1 ALRRPHYLPHA
12 GDRGHRRRRL
22 HPHRTPHEGAR
33 MIPQPQAAT
42 TPTPDPHEEPRPIQT
57 ARLLAHRDHGPLVHT
72 RPRQP
77 GRGLPPAPATLAAF
91 RAVVAVTV
99 TGLIEPGFMMLVPA
113 LIVLLLVLPTA
124 PRDHLG
130 RFDWLTPPMLRA
142 AEFLVIIAVGIAAGA
157 PKWLLFVLVY
167 VVGYHTYDTVYR
179 TRQSIWPPAWVLY
192 AGLGWELRLLIVG
205 AGAALDLV
213 TPVLAV
219 LTAYLFVLFAV
230 ESVTSWVRLDKAS
243 AQAGADA
250 EQDLEQSPE
259 DAMEQ
264 AAGEAEK
271 A

>member
-1 ALRRPHYLPHA
+1 
-12 GDRGHRRRRL
+12 
-22 HPHRTPHEGAR
+22 
-33 MIPQPQAAT
+33 MITAPLAAA
-42 TPTPDPHEEPRPIQT
+42 TPTPDPDEERRRIQT
-57 ARLLAHRDHGPLVHT
+57 ARLLAYRDDGPLVHALA
-72 RPRQP
+72 
-77 GRGLPPAPATLAAF
+77 GRIGKGIPPVPATFVALL
-91 RAVVAVTV
+91 AVVAVTV
-99 TGLIEPGFMMLVPA
+99 TGVLKPGPILLLPP

-130 RFDWLTPPMLRA
+130 RLDWLTPPLLRG
-142 AEFLVIIAVGIAAGA
+142 AEFLTIIAVGLAADV

-179 TRQSIWPPAWVLY
+179 TRQSIWPPAWVFH
-192 AGLGWELRLLIVG
+192 AGLGWELRLLIIGV
-205 AGAALDLV
+205 GAALGVL

-250 EQDLEQSPE
+250 EQDLEASPE

-264 AAGEAEK
+264 ATGEAEK
-271 A
+271 G

>member
-1 ALRRPHYLPHA
+1 
-12 GDRGHRRRRL
+12 
-22 HPHRTPHEGAR
+22 
-33 MIPQPQAAT
+33 MITQPQAAA
-42 TPTPDPHEEPRPIQT
+42 TPTPDPDEERRRIQT
-57 ARLLAHRDHGPLVHT
+57 ARLLAYRDDGPLVHVLS
-72 RPRQP
+72 
-77 GRGLPPAPATLAAF
+77 GRLGKGLPPVPATLAALL
-91 RAVVAVTV
+91 AVIAVTV
-99 TGLIEPGFMMLVPA
+99 TGLVQPGFTMLLPS

-130 RFDWLTPPMLRA
+130 RFDWLTPPLLRA
-142 AEFLVIIAVGIAAGA
+142 AEFLAMIVVGLAAGA

-179 TRQSIWPPAWVLY
+179 TRQSIWPPAWVFY
-192 AGLGWELRLLIVG
+192 AGLGWELRLLIIG
-205 AGAALDLV
+205 AGAAFGLV

-243 AQAGADA
+243 AQAAADA

-259 DAMEQ
+259 DALEQ
-264 AAGEAEK
+264 ATGEAEK